1 MSCRGSVSHRQAAA
15 GQVAECSPRSLRGAL
30 RRGSV
35 GVVIGPDGRVVEW
48 LPKVDPATY
57 PQEVLSRLPAP
68 KDADQPT
75 HPE

>member
-1 MSCRGSVSHRQAAA
+1 
-15 GQVAECSPRSLRGAL
+15 
-30 RRGSV
+30 
-35 GVVIGPDGRVVEW
+35 VIGPDGRIVEW

-68 KDADQPT
+68 KGADQPT